1 MKIVKKS
8 QNKAQKG
15 SLVGP
20 VPYLN
25 SREFQKISIFFLVG
39 DGLVALAATCKP
51 MATEQLA
58 IDASLEAHGSNSYYY
73 WHQRG
78 AKDGPAKPLEP
89 ISSKVVEPTK
99 ALKPILAYAWLDES
113 GHIK

>member
-1 MKIVKKS
+1 
-8 QNKAQKG
+8 
-15 SLVGP
+15 
-20 VPYLN
+20 
-25 SREFQKISIFFLVG
+25 
-39 DGLVALAATCKP
+39 
-51 MATEQLA
+51 MATEQRA

-78 AKDGPAKPLEP
+78 AKDSPAKPLEP
-89 ISSKVVEPTK
+89 ISSEVVKASTK